1 MGCDWKVIREKAEIR
16 KALNMI
22 FDRNTILRPA
32 EPEMYRAAAEEAMQ
46 YINSRRVRDEH
57 GTRFSLEDAQAS
69 KPYYYDEICVYSG
82 SSGIIL
88 FLLSLYDAT
97 GKTEYLEEAEDCGR
111 YLQYRW
117 NEKRELAKNFS
128 KFAFT
133 TGYAGV
139 SVALLQLAAVSG
151 NKSYLDTVHAIA
163 DAILA
168 EAKKPEDG
176 IGYTWSTYPG
186 IVGNAGTI
194 LYLLSAGKQLG
205 RPELISFA
213 AEAAKW
219 FLDKARTYPQGG
231 RYYLGVDPKYF
242 GAGDDYIDP
251 NFPMGTAGIGY
262 MFLKVYE
269 AVGDRTFLDAT
280 DGIKE
285 FIAAA
290 ASFSGDRSAALL
302 PHALPDRPDVFYL
315 GYCHGPVGTCR
326 YFDELYKITG
336 DLDDRDWELRLARGV
351 LAAGAPENHSEGY
364 WYTANLCCGTAGMV
378 DLFLG
383 LWAESKE
390 VKWLHA
396 ARRASDHLLGWARDA
411 EKGIT
416 WNLAL
421 DRVSP
426 KAVTAPIGLYDGAA
440 GIGWVLLQM
449 YTALTGHFRAL
460 RSIDDPFPEK
470 A

>member
-1 MGCDWKVIREKAEIR
+1 
-16 KALNMI
+16 MI
-22 FDRNTILRPA
+22 FDRNTILHPA
-32 EPEMYRAAAEEAMQ
+32 APEKYLQAAEEAMA
-46 YINSRRVRDEH
+46 YINSRRVSDEH
-57 GTRFSLEDAQAS
+57 GTRFSLKDAQAQ
-69 KPYYYDEICVYSG
+69 KLYYYDEICVYSG
-82 SSGIIL
+82 SSGIVL
-88 FLLSLYDAT
+88 FLLSLYDVT
-97 GKTEYLEEAEDCGR
+97 GKKEYLDEAEDCGR

-117 NEKRELAKNFS
+117 EEKRDLQKNFS

-133 TGYAGV
+133 TGYVGV
-139 SVALLQLAAVSG
+139 SVALLQLYAVT
-151 NKSYLDTVHAIA
+151 KKESYSDTVNAIA

-168 EAKKPEDG
+168 EAARPADG
-176 IGYTWSTYPG
+176 IGYSWSTYPG

-194 LYLLSAGKQLG
+194 LYLLRAGKSLD
-205 RPELISFA
+205 RPELTAFA

-219 FLDKARTYPQGG
+219 FLNKAHDYPKGG
-231 RYYLGVDPKYF
+231 RYYLGVDPTYF

-251 NFPMGTAGIGY
+251 NFPMGTAGIGF

-269 AVGDRTFLDAT
+269 AVGDKTFLDAT

-285 FIAAA
+285 FISAAA
-290 ASFSGDRSAALL
+290 TMNGDGSAALL

-326 YFDELYKITG
+326 YFDELYKISG
-336 DLDDRDWELRLARGV
+336 KREDRDWEIRLANGV

-383 LWAESKE
+383 LWAETKE

-416 WNLAL
+416 WNIAL

-426 KAVTAPIGLYDGAA
+426 QAVTAPIGLYDGAA

-449 YTALTGHFRAL
+449 YTALTGKFHTFRA
-460 RSIDDPFPEK
+460 IDDPFPER

>member
-1 MGCDWKVIREKAEIR
+1 
-16 KALNMI
+16 MI

-32 EPEMYRAAAEEAMQ
+32 SPDMYRKAAEEAME
-46 YINSRRVRDEH
+46 YINSRRISDEH
-57 GTRFSLEDAQAS
+57 GTRFSLQDARAQ

-82 SSGIIL
+82 SSGIL
-88 FLLSLYDAT
+88 MFLLSLYDVT
-97 GKTEYLEEAEDCGR
+97 GKKEYLAEAEDCGR

-117 NEKRELAKNFS
+117 NEKRDLQKNFS

-133 TGYAGV
+133 TGYVGV
-139 SVALLQLAAVSG
+139 SAALLQLYEVT
-151 NKSYLDTVHAIA
+151 KKKTYLDTVQQIA
-163 DAILA
+163 DAIMN
-168 EAKKPEDG
+168 EARKPEDG

-194 LYLLSAGKQLG
+194 LYLLEAGKTLN

-219 FLDKARTYPQGG
+219 YLNKAKKYPKGG

-251 NFPMGTAGIGY
+251 NFPMGTAGIGF

-269 AVGDRTFLDAT
+269 ATGDETFLKAT

-285 FIAAA
+285 FIDAA
-290 ASFSGDRSAALL
+290 ASKSGDGSAALL

-336 DLDDRDWELRLARGV
+336 KQEDRDWEIRLANGV

-383 LWAESKE
+383 LWAETKE

-396 ARRASDHLLGWARDA
+396 GRRASDHLLGWARDA
-411 EKGIT
+411 KKGIT

-426 KAVTAPIGLYDGAA
+426 QAVTAPIGLYDGAA

-449 YTALTGHFRAL
+449 YTALVGNFHTF